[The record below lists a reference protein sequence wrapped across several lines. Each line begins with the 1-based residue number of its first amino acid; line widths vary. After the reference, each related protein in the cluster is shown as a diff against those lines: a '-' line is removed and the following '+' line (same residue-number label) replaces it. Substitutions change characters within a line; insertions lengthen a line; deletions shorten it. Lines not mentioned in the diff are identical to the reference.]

1 MTETAKGLKP
11 ISPEELANFADIL
24 GPSIAAS
31 QQFEI
36 DQCYFPHPKGYG
48 HDSVFIISNQM
59 VMDAEKM
66 EALIIQALGDFPN
79 LTKSKI
85 QIRSELNSDGQLSF
99 RGIEFPSTD
108 EIPPTYTKLERSPR

>member
-24 GPSIAAS
+24 RQGLAAS
-31 QQFEI
+31 QQFEM

-48 HDSVFIISNQM
+48 RDSVFIISNQM

-66 EALIIQALGDFPN
+66 EALIIRALADFPN
-79 LTKSKI
+79 LTRSAI
-85 QIRSELNSDGQLSF
+85 QISNDFNRVGQLSF
-99 RGIEFPSTD
+99 WGIEFPSTN
-108 EIPPTYTKLERSPR
+108 EVPPTYRELERSPR